1 MFKKCFLDFKNYI
14 IDRNI
19 NIFFLRDVLSVI
31 HIQVK
36 SNFSNK
42 KTLSVESETTL
53 VEKLLKL
60 AY

>member
-19 NIFFLRDVLSVI
+19 NTFFLRDVLSVI

-42 KTLSVESETTL
+42 KTRSVESETTL